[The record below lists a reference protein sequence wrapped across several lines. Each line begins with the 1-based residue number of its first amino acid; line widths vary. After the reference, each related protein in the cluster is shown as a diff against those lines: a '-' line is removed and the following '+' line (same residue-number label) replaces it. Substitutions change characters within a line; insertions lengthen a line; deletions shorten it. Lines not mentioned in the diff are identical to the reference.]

1 MLLPENETAIR
12 SAKSDGGDAETICG
26 GFEGKTYGGAFVGSI
41 PSAEHAGRIAMVVRR
56 DCWPFAGT
64 ILECARGAA

>member
-1 MLLPENETAIR
+1 MRPPGNETAIR

-41 PSAEHAGRIAMVVRR
+41 PSVEHAGRIAMVVRR
-56 DCWPFAGT
+56 HDRLYAVDHRPE
-64 ILECARGAA
+64 LSQ